1 MLACLN
7 YVADDRQ
14 IERGEQVARL
24 VEDEVGSA
32 EICLLAALRDDGE
45 AWLLGGGGGSRGN
58 GAAAE
63 QQAGNVSYQSL
74 SGANEKAI
82 LLASSLS
89 KSGVRSC
96 DRVGFLMEF
105 FMNWLPYSLP

>member
-32 EICLLAALRDDGE
+32 EICLLAALRDDE

-63 QQAGNVSYQSL
+63 Q
-74 SGANEKAI
+74 
-82 LLASSLS
+82 
-89 KSGVRSC
+89 
-96 DRVGFLMEF
+96 
-105 FMNWLPYSLP
+105 